1 MLAKVAVVFALAMP
15 GVVFAD
21 DAAETPIHDIVTAG
35 TSCSIPAGGAI
46 ASTPYAGH
54 DAVLKTGML
63 AIDGTD
69 YRVDFNAIPD
79 MREYTVA
86 VNLHATDRGV
96 DDSYVLFTRDGLV
109 PYTAAYLITKLP
121 DDLKDEGNA
130 MEATM
135 ALQEGNAGD
144 HKLSFGS
151 ANTPLGP
158 GMEMIA
164 DGRVGSP
171 CFPTSP
177 FQFMQQAETASVG
190 ISRFVVRNGTVIEY
204 ALVLSL
210 PADIEQPEV
219 AVRARAAMD
228 AFQRGLVLHPAE

>member
-1 MLAKVAVVFALAMP
+1 MLEKFAVVFALAMP
-15 GVVFAD
+15 GIAFAD
-21 DAAETPIHDIVTAG
+21 DAVETPIHDVVTAG
-35 TSCSIPAGGAI
+35 TTCSVAAGSAI
-46 ASTPYAGH
+46 ASTPYPGH
-54 DAVLKTGML
+54 DAVLKTGKL

-69 YRVDFNAIPD
+69 YLVDFNAVPD

-135 ALQEGNAGD
+135 ALQEDNAGD

-151 ANTPLGP
+151 TDTPLGP

-171 CFPTSP
+171 CFPTAP
-177 FQFMQQAETASVG
+177 FQFTQPAEPASVG
-190 ISRFVVRNGTVIEY
+190 ISRFVVRNGRVIEY
-204 ALVLSL
+204 ALVLPL
-210 PADIEQPEV
+210 PAGIEQAEGV
-219 AVRARAAMD
+219 ARARAAMD
-228 AFQRGLVLHPAE
+228 AFQKGLALQPAE

>member
-1 MLAKVAVVFALAMP
+1 MLAKLAVVFALAMP
-15 GVVFAD
+15 GTALAD
-21 DAAETPIHDIVTAG
+21 GAGKTPIHDVVTAG
-35 TSCSIPAGGAI
+35 NTCSIAAGSAI
-46 ASTPYAGH
+46 AGTPYPGH
-54 DAVLKTGML
+54 DAVLKTGKL

-69 YRVDFNAIPD
+69 YLVDFNAIPD
-79 MREYTVA
+79 MRDYTVA

-135 ALQEGNAGD
+135 ALEEGNAGD
-144 HKLSFGS
+144 HKPSFDS
-151 ANTPLGP
+151 ANTPLGA

-164 DGRVGSP
+164 DGRVGSA

-177 FQFMQQAETASVG
+177 FQFAQPAGPASVG

-204 ALVLSL
+204 ALVLPL
-210 PADIEQPEV
+210 PAGIEQDEGV
-219 AVRARAAMD
+219 ARARAAMD
-228 AFQRGLVLHPAE
+228 AFQKGLVLKPAE